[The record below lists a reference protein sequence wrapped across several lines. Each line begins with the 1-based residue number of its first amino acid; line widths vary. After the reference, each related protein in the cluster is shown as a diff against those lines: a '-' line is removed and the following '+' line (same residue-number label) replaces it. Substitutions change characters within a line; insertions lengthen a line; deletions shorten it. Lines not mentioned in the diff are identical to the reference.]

1 MNLPTLLQ
9 PLRPPR
15 FPPDGVQKPHRE
27 DLCERC
33 KELGHNCR
41 LSASHYNDEE
51 SVISTSDSSVVSGED
66 RDDTT
71 PVPSDDGSDVGDIDA
86 LAEEIEQ
93 LGFD

>member
-1 MNLPTLLQ
+1 MNLPILLR

-15 FPPDGVQKPHRE
+15 FPHVQKPHPE
-27 DLCERC
+27 ELCERC
-33 KELGHNCR
+33 KELGHSCR
-41 LSASHYNDEE
+41 LAINHYNDEE
-51 SVISTSDSSVVSGED
+51 SVISTSDSSVVSGGD

-71 PVPSDDGSDVGDIDA
+71 PVPSDHGSDVGDIDA